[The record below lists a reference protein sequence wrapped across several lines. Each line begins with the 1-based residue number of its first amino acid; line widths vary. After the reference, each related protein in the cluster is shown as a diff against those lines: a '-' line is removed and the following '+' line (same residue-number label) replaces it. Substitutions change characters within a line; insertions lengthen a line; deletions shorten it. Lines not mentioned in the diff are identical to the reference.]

1 MQLKAILLDLD
12 GTIYRGSEP
21 IPGAKA
27 FLRRL
32 DQLALPYLILTNNS
46 TRTPAQVSDHLQ
58 SMGIVCPPDRIL
70 TSSQAAA
77 AFIGQG
83 RVYCIGEDGLQQA
96 LQKQGIELAESEVS
110 HVAVGMD
117 RGITYAKIERAAR
130 LIRAGALFIGSNPD
144 RCFPNEG
151 GISPGNG
158 AILAAIAATAD
169 QQPTSIGKPERAIV
183 DIALARLGVSAHEA
197 VLIGDNLETDI
208 PAGVRAGVPT
218 VFLLT
223 GVSSRA
229 DLTSRAE
236 QPTWI
241 AENYAELNHLLDL
254 WLAKESQSSPCR
266 ITMHALYSGSQ
277 GHGTPYPYALE

>member
-27 FLRRL
+27 FLWRL

-83 RVYCIGEDGLQQA
+83 RVYCIGEDGLRLA

-110 HVAVGMD
+110 HVVVGMD

-169 QQPTSIGKPERAIV
+169 QQPTIIGKPERAIV

-254 WLAKESQSSPCR
+254 WLAKE
-266 ITMHALYSGSQ
+266 
-277 GHGTPYPYALE
+277 